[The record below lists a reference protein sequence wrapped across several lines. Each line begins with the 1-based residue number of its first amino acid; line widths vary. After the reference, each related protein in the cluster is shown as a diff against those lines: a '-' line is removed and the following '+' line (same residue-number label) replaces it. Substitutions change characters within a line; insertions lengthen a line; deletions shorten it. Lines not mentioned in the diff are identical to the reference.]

1 MVGPL
6 VWEDLDTSGRR
17 CFQSH
22 VILLYFFD
30 VSAMGAGTINLVVNK
45 LETVRE
51 CTLELFGDATYK

>member
-22 VILLYFFD
+22 VILLYFFY
-30 VSAMGAGTINLVVNK
+30 VSGMGARMINSMLNK
-45 LETVRE
+45 LEMVRKF
-51 CTLELFGDATYK
+51 TLELFGDATYK